1 MTTRSTPSDEISCHS
16 FTLNVASRPFDWKD
30 TKQSVY
36 FVYFAFII
44 NRHLSLILKHW
55 IKDVSSAEQSS
66 KEFFFIKS
74 WWSFWTWGPD
84 GRLEGL
90 ERCNCYII
98 FNPSKIQNV
107 SRNWDFILKYQ
118 PLLFFVRSAGRDGIE
133 GRIRGIFKKIFTKE
147 V

>member
-98 FNPSKIQNV
+98 SIKNSKCQQKLGFHFKISTTTILCTV
-107 SRNWDFILKYQ
+107 SRERWDWRKNQRYF
-118 PLLFFVRSAGRDGIE
+118 
-133 GRIRGIFKKIFTKE
+133 
-147 V
+147 